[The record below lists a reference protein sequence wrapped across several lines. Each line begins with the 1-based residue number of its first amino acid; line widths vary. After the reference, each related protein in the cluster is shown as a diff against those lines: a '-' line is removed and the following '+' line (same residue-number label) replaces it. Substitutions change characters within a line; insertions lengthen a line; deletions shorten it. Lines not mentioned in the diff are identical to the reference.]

1 MKKKDNKEKDIKIES
16 NNMKKMFLMTIVL
29 CLLHSILLVHQD
41 FGINVVLFTI
51 PLLGTIVYFLK
62 ENKSIKNKLGL
73 LIIIPIILL
82 SSTYFVYS
90 NIFNLINV
98 LVIPFLYL
106 LLYVVT
112 LDKLKSFIDIIA
124 ETFKLIFKP
133 LDNISSFCKESKKEF
148 PDEKI
153 SPNAKKIIKSLVIVI
168 PVVIVVLLLLTSA
181 DQIFGNLFHNF
192 NRLFGNMSFSNILV
206 RIINFVILFFYLG
219 GTLYFISKKYKDESK
234 EIKEAKKKD
243 PLTINILLTTLNVIY
258 IVFDIIQI
266 NSLLLHRVSSGFN
279 YADYAR
285 SGFFQLMI
293 ISVINI
299 VIILLSKKSE
309 EKTYTKIMSLVTVL
323 LTLII
328 IVSSF
333 YRMFLYEQAYGY
345 TVLRLGVYI
354 ILITEVILFIPTIVF
369 IFKKEFNILRYYLI
383 IALSVYSLVNCF
395 SIDRIIAENNI
406 RRYDRTGDID
416 VYYLMNN
423 HYDNLDQ
430 LRMLSKELDKD
441 NKFIDIDKE
450 ALKAYIKDMDRNN
463 KYNILEFNISR
474 EKAKEKRD

>member
-1 MKKKDNKEKDIKIES
+1 
-16 NNMKKMFLMTIVL
+16 MKKMFIMTLLL
-29 CLLHSILLVHQD
+29 CLLHSILLVHQS
-41 FGINVVLFTI
+41 FGINVLLFTI

-62 ENKSIKNKLGL
+62 ENKLIKNKMGLL
-73 LIIIPIILL
+73 LIIPILIL
-82 SSTYFVYS
+82 SSTYFIYS
-90 NIFNLINV
+90 NVFNIVNI

-112 LDKLKSFIDIIA
+112 LDKLKSFIDIFT
-124 ETFKLIFKP
+124 ETIKLVFKP
-133 LDNISSFCKESKKEF
+133 LDYISIFCKESKKDF
-148 PDEKI
+148 PDEKL
-153 SPNAKKIIKSLVIVI
+153 SPNTRKVLKSLIIVI
-168 PVVIVVLLLLTSA
+168 PVVIVVLLLLSSA
-181 DQIFGNLFHNF
+181 DQIFSNLFSNF
-192 NRLFGNMSFSNILV
+192 NKLFENISFSNILV

-234 EIKEAKKKD
+234 EIKEVKKKD
-243 PLTINILLTTLNVIY
+243 PLTINILLTTLNIIY

-293 ISVINI
+293 ISIINI
-299 VIILLSKKSE
+299 VIILLSKKSDE
-309 EKTYTKIMSLVTVL
+309 MTYTKVMSLITVL

-345 TVLRLGVYI
+345 TVLRLGVYV
-354 ILITEVILFIPTIVF
+354 ILITEAILFIPTIIF
-369 IFKKEFNILRYYLI
+369 IFKKDFNILRYYLI
-383 IALSVYSLVNCF
+383 IVLSVYSLVNCF

-406 RRYDRTGDID
+406 RRYDRIGDID
-416 VYYLMNN
+416 IYYLMNSN
-423 HYDNLDQ
+423 YDNLDQ
-430 LRMLSKELDKD
+430 LRMLSKELENDH
-441 NKFIDIDKE
+441 KFIDIDKE

-463 KYNILEFNISR
+463 KYNVLEYNISKS
-474 EKAKEKRD
+474 KAKEKGD